1 MSFIQG
7 DSNLDGN
14 DSTVPST
21 GPAPLGPA
29 STYMNIGGAT
39 VTVQNVLK
47 VGVGASGS
55 FTTPT
60 GQIVTVQN
68 GIITN
73 IF

>member
-1 MSFIQG
+1 MSG
-7 DSNLDGN
+7 TTPTPPVNNSY
-14 DSTVPST
+14 SE
-21 GPAPLGPA
+21 
-29 STYMNIGGAT
+29 IGGT
-39 VTVQNVLK
+39 VVKIDNVLQ

-55 FTTPT
+55 FSTLT

>member
-1 MSFIQG
+1 MSGTTPPTPPTTPPTSSTTTG
-7 DSNLDGN
+7 DAVVIVD
-14 DSTVPST
+14 
-21 GPAPLGPA
+21 
-29 STYMNIGGAT
+29 
-39 VTVQNVLK
+39 NVLK

-55 FTTPT
+55 FTTLT

>member
-1 MSFIQG
+1 MS
-7 DSNLDGN
+7 
-14 DSTVPST
+14 STTTNS
-21 GPAPLGPA
+21 PAAPTPLSPA
-29 STYMNIGGAT
+29 SPYLNINSA
-39 VTVQNVLK
+39 VVSIANVLK

-60 GQIVTVQN
+60 GQIVTVQD

>member
-1 MSFIQG
+1 MP
-7 DSNLDGN
+7 DA
-14 DSTVPST
+14 PPP
-21 GPAPLGPA
+21 PANNKY
-29 STYMNIGGAT
+29 TEIGGT
-39 VTVQNVLK
+39 VVTVDNVLK